1 MKKLFSAFLALC
13 ATFFATSAM
22 AQEKASQLPVQ
33 QTLSIIKPDA
43 VAANHIGGIIEM
55 IEASGLKVVA
65 LKMVRLSNDQASQ
78 FYIVHKDRPFYKDL
92 VAYMSSGPVVV
103 QVLEG
108 PDAVSVYRNLMGST
122 NPAQAAPNTI
132 RAKFGKSIQNNAVH
146 GSDSAENAKTEIN
159 FFFKSNEIYSGQ

>member
-1 MKKLFSAFLALC
+1 MKRILSGFLALC
-13 ATFFATSAM
+13 ATLFATPAM
-22 AQEKASQLPVQ
+22 AQEKVSQSPVQ

-65 LKMVRLSNDQASQ
+65 LKMVRLSDEQASQ

-122 NPAQAAPNTI
+122 NPSQAAPNTI

-159 FFFKSNEIYSGQ
+159 FVFKSNEIYSR